1 MKRLEKTVWLV
12 YNLNMNAQYSLAF
25 CFLFL
30 TFGVPIYATTWDEP
44 WHDIVVKESD
54 SFVFARIDS
63 SNSKKGVNLTIIKN
77 ISGRQIVGKIK
88 INDFYLLNFTS
99 YSGNGGGFFHFSG
112 AKEGYFFIKQNKNKN
127 YCIATPTTGFAIVE
141 NGLVYATY
149 RHSYHQALVPVDIYE
164 KTMEAIFNNYHGL
177 SYDISYIRN
186 FISQYITRQPAGLTN
201 SEMDTFFLQHVALET
216 IYHLRF
222 SEYYSEILPFL
233 AETLSFQIQVSAVRA
248 LTAFNT
254 DQCKN
259 ELIRIINAPNRNAF
273 VQVMSVWALS
283 EFMPIELKSA
293 LIELEKNASNE
304 YNGFGGN
311 IMDPRVGTYIPS
323 VKIALQD
330 LIEKL

>member
-1 MKRLEKTVWLV
+1 MRMK
-12 YNLNMNAQYSLAF
+12 YSLTF
-25 CFLFL
+25 SFLIFVL
-30 TFGVPIYATTWDEP
+30 GIPIYATTWDEP

-63 SNSKKGVNLTIIKN
+63 FDSRNGVNLTIIKN
-77 ISGRQIVGKIK
+77 ISGRQIIGRIR

-99 YSGNGGGFFHFSG
+99 YSGDDEGFFHFSG
-112 AKEGYFFIKQNKNKN
+112 AEEGYFFIKQKENGN
-127 YCIATPTTGFAIVE
+127 YSIATPTAGFAVVR

-186 FISQYITRQPAGLTN
+186 YISQHITRRPAGLTN
-201 SEMDTFFLQHVALET
+201 SERDIFFLQHVALET
-216 IYHLRF
+216 IYHLRL

-233 AETLSFQIQVSAVRA
+233 VATLSFQIQVSAIRA
-248 LTAFNT
+248 LAAYNT

-259 ELIRIINAPNRNAF
+259 ELLRIINAPDRDTF
-273 VQVMSVWALS
+273 VQVISVWTLS
-283 EFMPIELKSA
+283 EFIPIELKSE

-304 YNGFGGN
+304 SNGFGGN
-311 IMDPRVGTYIPS
+311 LMDPRVGTYIPS
-323 VKIALQD
+323 VKVALQN